1 MEIEQEVVVDAG
13 APAAAAEAE
22 SKQANPI
29 TDLKPEPE
37 APKAETPP
45 EPEKPKEP
53 EVPKGVQKRI
63 DRAVREKYEAQAR
76 AKMLEERLAALEQ
89 RAAPQQQTP
98 IKDSEPTIDKF
109 DNFDEYVSAKAKWIA
124 KQELE
129 STLSEREKAQAAAR
143 EAAARQQSVESWT
156 KRVSAATAEMPDF
169 EDVIASSDVPMTDV
183 MQQSIMESDIGPK
196 LAYHL
201 ATHPEEAYK
210 IAQLPPIRAVAA
222 LGRLEERLETAKPA
236 TKPTQAPPPVQPVGT
251 RATASKDPGKMTDAE
266 YAKWRKTR
274 V

>member
-1 MEIEQEVVVDAG
+1 MEIEQEVVVDAV
-13 APAAAAEAE
+13 PAAE
-22 SKQANPI
+22 SKQTNPI
-29 TDLKPEPE
+29 LDAKPEPE
-37 APKAETPP
+37 APKAEAPP

-89 RAAPQQQTP
+89 RAEPRQAP
-98 IKDSEPTIDKF
+98 ISNSEPTIDKF
-109 DNFDEYVSAKAKWIA
+109 DNFDEYVAAKAEFIA
-124 KQELE
+124 KRQIE
-129 STLSEREKAQAAAR
+129 STLSEREKSQMAAK
-143 EAAARQQSVESWT
+143 EAAARQQSVDSWT
-156 KRVSAATAEMPDF
+156 KRVSAATADLPDF

-196 LAYHL
+196 VAYYL
-201 ATHPEEAYK
+201 ATHPDEALK

-236 TKPTQAPPPVQPVGT
+236 TKPTQAPPPVQPVGS
-251 RATASKDPGKMTDAE
+251 RATASKDPGKMSDAE
-266 YAKWRKTR
+266 YAKWRKAK